1 MIKAKKQ
8 VSDNEKTEAC
18 ASFAIGMH
26 KGVGI
31 RTIDTNCRSV
41 HLKIIARKKIDGQ
54 EIQEKITLKFEQ
66 EIQFKGMQKMHGM
79 MPSTA

>member
-1 MIKAKKQ
+1 MGNLMIKAQKQ

-31 RTIDTNCRSV
+31 RTIDKNCRSLAFQN
-41 HLKIIARKKIDGQ
+41 HSKKKD
-54 EIQEKITLKFEQ
+54 
-66 EIQFKGMQKMHGM
+66 
-79 MPSTA
+79 

>member
-31 RTIDTNCRSV
+31 RTIDT
-41 HLKIIARKKIDGQ
+41 KIAGQ
-54 EIQEKITLKFEQ
+54 CISKSQQEKRLMDRKY
-66 EIQFKGMQKMHGM
+66 KRRLH
-79 MPSTA
+79 